1 MDISECID
9 RAVKA
14 QWRAGLVNL
23 LTDAGRTLEHT
34 ALRINGS
41 AYKNINVGLL
51 LLEAARS
58 LQECQDEAEPEN
70 PGDVVVKVTAPD
82 RWLWEAGANQIDS
95 TRYGD
100 LANCAAGRRPVMGV
114 KDLIERMRDA
124 GAALDGSDMRIITR
138 NFDSGLVSDLLLS
151 AAAELEKGDRP
162 RTGEGGC
169 GQEANDGE

>member
-14 QWRAGLVNL
+14 RWRAGLVNL

-58 LQECQDEAEPEN
+58 LQECQDEAAPEK
-70 PGDVVVKVTAPD
+70 PGDVVVKVTVPD
-82 RWLWEAGANQIDS
+82 RA
-95 TRYGD
+95 
-100 LANCAAGRRPVMGV
+100 
-114 KDLIERMRDA
+114 
-124 GAALDGSDMRIITR
+124 
-138 NFDSGLVSDLLLS
+138 S
-151 AAAELEKGDRP
+151 AAAPEPVTNGDRIRAMTDEELAESDELLSGLCNVLHRQGYP
-162 RTGEGGC
+162 C
-169 GQEANDGE
+169 EANTCRECLIKWLGSPAKEGNDGK